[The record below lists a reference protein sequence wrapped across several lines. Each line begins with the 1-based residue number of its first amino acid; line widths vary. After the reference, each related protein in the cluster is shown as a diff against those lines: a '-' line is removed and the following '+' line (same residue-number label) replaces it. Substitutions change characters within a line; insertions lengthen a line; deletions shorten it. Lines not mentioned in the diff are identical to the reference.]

1 MHQVTQIEAAMQRV
15 QGRRAHEPSERERE
29 IIDVTVKNVEL
40 GRPLE
45 RLGELDDVPGT
56 PRPRP
61 GQHDG

>member
-45 RLGELDDVPGT
+45 RLGGLDDRAGHPPPASGT
-56 PRPRP
+56 A
-61 GQHDG
+61 